1 MGGLGRVEVSFDTPV
16 DSSDL
21 RRLSGVTDVRASGDK
36 TYLYTDEPGRTI
48 QHLVDCC
55 RSGGMEIVTLN
66 TLTPTLEDVFIKL
79 TGDGEVS
86 VGDANALE
94 GAANNDS

>member
-1 MGGLGRVEVSFDTPV
+1 V

-21 RRLSGVTDVRASGDK
+21 RHISGVTDVRESGDK

-48 QHLVDCC
+48 QRLVDYC
-55 RSGGMEIVTLN
+55 RSGGIEIVTLN

-79 TGDGEVS
+79 TGEERGVEEMEESVEVETDGS
-86 VGDANALE
+86 
-94 GAANNDS
+94 